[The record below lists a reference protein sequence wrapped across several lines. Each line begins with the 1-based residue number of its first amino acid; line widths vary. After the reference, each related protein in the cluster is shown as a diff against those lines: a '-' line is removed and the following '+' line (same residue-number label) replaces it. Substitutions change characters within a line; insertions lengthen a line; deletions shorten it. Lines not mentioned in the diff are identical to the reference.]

1 VRRSNFWHGHAAAE
15 LPGLPRIVALFA
27 IAVVLTRWATDA
39 AATG

>member
-1 VRRSNFWHGHAAAE
+1 MGTPRRSF
-15 LPGLPRIVALFA
+15 PGLPRIVALFA